1 MTNDDIQK
9 LFDSGAVEFVRMEQT
24 DTHGIARSKTVP
36 ARHFARFADKG
47 LNFLLGQLGFDAQSG
62 VALGTGYLE
71 DLGFPDSRIKP
82 DLSTFQ
88 ILPWA
93 DKTARVL
100 CEPYY
105 IDDRPALAAPRL
117 VARRMLD
124 ELKAEGYALF
134 SGFEYEFYL
143 VNAVT
148 REAPFPGIQIF
159 ATLRN
164 NFDEAAVYDIL
175 RNMNAIGV
183 DIITSNAEYG
193 PGQMEINFAPAWGVT
208 AADHAFYF
216 KNGVKELAQRRGLM
230 ASFMTK
236 PYADQSANGCH
247 YHQSLWQGQ
256 INAFLDADGKDG
268 LSDVCHWW
276 IAGQIEHAAAL
287 TAFAAPTVNCAK
299 RYKQWSFAPS
309 NASWGFENRTVAI
322 RVKATRDGNTHIEN
336 RLGGGA
342 SNPYLVM
349 ASCVAAGLDGIRRKL
364 EPAHF
369 VDGVA
374 YGMAGLPGLPN
385 TLDGAL
391 DALDQDGALTEMLG
405 TEFIQLFT
413 AVKRH
418 ETVKAKAA
426 IANYDTPEFPNTVDA
441 WERDEYFEFL

>member
-1 MTNDDIQK
+1 
-9 LFDSGAVEFVRMEQT
+9 
-24 DTHGIARSKTVP
+24 
-36 ARHFARFADKG
+36 
-47 LNFLLGQLGFDAQSG
+47 
-62 VALGTGYLE
+62 
-71 DLGFPDSRIKP
+71 
-82 DLSTFQ
+82 
-88 ILPWA
+88 
-93 DKTARVL
+93 
-100 CEPYY
+100 
-105 IDDRPALAAPRL
+105 
-117 VARRMLD
+117 VARKMLD
-124 ELKAEGYALF
+124 ELKAIGYTLF
-134 SGFEYEFYL
+134 SGFEYEFYI
-143 VNAVT
+143 VDART
-148 REAPFPGIQIF
+148 RQPPFPGIQIF

-164 NFDEAAVYDIL
+164 SFDEAVVYGIL
-175 RNMNAIGV
+175 RNMSAIGV

-208 AADHAFYF
+208 AADHAFTF

-247 YHQSLWQGQ
+247 YHQSLWQGNA
-256 INAFLDADGKDG
+256 NAFLDAGGKGG
-268 LSDVCHWW
+268 LSDVCRCW

-322 RVKATRDGNTHIEN
+322 RVKATGDNATHIEN
-336 RLGGGA
+336 RLGCGA

-349 ASCVAAGLDGIRRKL
+349 ASSVAAGLDGIRRKL

-374 YGMAGLPGLPN
+374 YGQVGLPDLPN

-391 DALDQDGALTEMLG
+391 EALDKDDALKDALGA
-405 TEFIQLFT
+405 EFIKLFT

-418 ETVKAKAA
+418 EIAKAKAA
-426 IANYDTPEFPNTVDA
+426 IVNYGTPEFPNTVDA